1 MAGKQ
6 TPLVHVSP
14 QFQRSVRVDADFERS
29 DALMGYIC
37 QPSSRQTLS
46 AVAHHVANSQQRAFT
61 WTGPYGSGKSSL
73 ALALAQLAGGNA
85 RARKAAREALKIENG
100 DAILSVFGR
109 KPWLVLPVVGRR
121 GAADVTIGEVIDRWS
136 PRRGP
141 KPMRNNRRDVIGEL
155 VKRAESGEHAG
166 VLLVLDELGKF
177 LEAAVTTGDDIFFY
191 QELAEAASRCKGRLV
206 IVGVLHQS
214 FDQYALRAGRETQ
227 TEWAK
232 VQGRFVDVPFISGI
246 DEVIELIGGAICSQ
260 HRHPMTRPVAEAIG
274 SAIRERRPSSPATL
288 ASSLDKCWP
297 LHPVTAALLGPC
309 SRRKFGQN
317 ERSVFGFLSSPEP
330 LGFREFLEGIV
341 NNDVPYYYPSRYW
354 DYLRANFEPAILSS
368 TDGHRWAL
376 VADSV
381 ERAEARFSEPHVSL
395 VKTAGLIELFRNGSG
410 VSGDTEVL
418 AACIESVGR
427 KVIDAALDELTKA
440 SILVY
445 RKHLRAWGV
454 YAGSDFDVEAA
465 VNEARQVTGGAT
477 ESQLRKLAMLPPLS
491 ARRHYWETGTL
502 RWFERSVMLGETASA
517 KLPKVDSHGSAGRF
531 ILLLPSADHPLEKTQ
546 KLAKALSSQHAQSV
560 TLFGVPVGRL
570 SLVERAA
577 ELSALT
583 HVAESHRALHG
594 DSVARREVDARLQ
607 QMRGELEDALRDAF
621 SHSRWYFDGHVS
633 EVKADEGLSP
643 LASQVCDRVF
653 HGAPKVFSELIN
665 RDVLSSNAAKA
676 QRALMHRM
684 INYGDRPNLDYS
696 GYPVD
701 AGLYYTTIAQLGL
714 HRLRKGQGV
723 FVAPEPNTLPSD
735 DTNLHAFWTEVR
747 QRLQS
752 SQASVSLA
760 NIYEL
765 GGEPPFGIKRGLL
778 PILAL
783 AFLLTHRSEIGV
795 YVEGMFTPD
804 LNDAGVDEWLQEPAR
819 ISWKWVHM
827 DENAKQLLTKLSSRL
842 EQETQRSVAAD
853 PLDSARALVSLAMS
867 LPAWTQRTQRLSVVA
882 RDVRTTLLRATDPLK
897 VIFVDLPEL
906 LGVGR
911 DPKALVDAVGRTVDE
926 LQSAYPAELARIAER
941 MLSAIDHTD
950 DLTMLHERAKSVNG
964 LSGDFKLDAF
974 AGRLESY
981 AGSDV
986 DIEGLVSLATN
997 KPSTA
1002 FSDHDLDAAAV
1013 QLSKWAFEFR
1023 RIEALASV
1031 QGHSASRRALAVVF
1045 GSGTTVSATFD
1056 VALKDGATI
1065 QKLADA
1071 LLDRLS
1077 MENIRPDVFLAA
1089 LAEAGARVLELQRKE
1104 VV

>member
-1 MAGKQ
+1 MVGKQ
-6 TPLVHVSP
+6 TPIVHVSP
-14 QFQRSVRVDADFERS
+14 QFQRSVRVDADFERA
-29 DALMGYIC
+29 DALAGYIC

-46 AVAHHVANSQQRAFT
+46 TVAHHVANSQQRAFT

-73 ALALAQLAGGNA
+73 TLALAQMAGGNA
-85 RARKAAREALKIENG
+85 RVRKAAREALLIENG
-100 DAILSVFGR
+100 DPILAVFGR

-121 GAADVTIGEVIDRWS
+121 EAVDTTIGEVIDRWS

-141 KPMRNNRRDVIGEL
+141 KPMRNQRRDVISEL

-177 LEAAVTTGDDIFFY
+177 LEAAFTTGDDIFFY

-214 FDQYALRAGRETQ
+214 FDQYAIRAGRETQ
-227 TEWAK
+227 AEWAK
-232 VQGRFVDVPFISGI
+232 VQGRFVDVPFVSGV
-246 DEVIELIGGAICSQ
+246 DEVIELIGGAISTQ
-260 HRHPMTRPVAEAIG
+260 RRHPKTQAVADAIG
-274 SAIRERRPSSPATL
+274 SAIRERRPSSPTTL
-288 ASSLDKCWP
+288 ARSLDKCWP

-330 LGFREFLEGIV
+330 LGFREFLDGIAT
-341 NNDVPYYYPSRYW
+341 DEVPYYYPARYW

-381 ERAEARFSEPHVSL
+381 ERAEAKFSEPHVSL

-410 VSGDTEVL
+410 LAGDAEVL
-418 AACIESVGR
+418 AACIEQADRSR
-427 KVIDAALDELTKA
+427 INAALDELAKA

-465 VNEARQVTGGAT
+465 VNEARQVTDGAT
-477 ESQLRKLAMLPPLS
+477 ECQLRKLAMLPPLS

-502 RWFERSVMLGETASA
+502 RWFERSVMLGEAA
-517 KLPKVDSHGSAGRF
+517 AAARMPKLESGDSAGRF
-531 ILLLPSADHPLEKTQ
+531 ILLLPSADHPLDQMQ
-546 KLAKALSSQHAQSV
+546 KLAKALSKTHADAV
-560 TLFGVPVGRL
+560 TLFGVPTGRL
-570 SLVERAA
+570 NLVERAA

-621 SHSRWYFDGHVS
+621 SHSRWYFDGHAS
-633 EVKADEGLSP
+633 DVKADEGLSP
-643 LASQVCDRVF
+643 LASHVCDQVF
-653 HGAPKVFSELIN
+653 HGAPKVHSELIN
-665 RDVLSSNAAKA
+665 RDVLSSNAARA
-676 QRALMHRM
+676 QRVLMHRM

-701 AGLYYTTIAQLGL
+701 AGLYYTTLAQLGL
-714 HRLRKGQGV
+714 HRSHQGQGA
-723 FVAPEPNTLPSD
+723 FVAPESETSD
-735 DTNLHAFWTEVR
+735 DSNLYSFWSEVR
-747 QRLQS
+747 LRLQS
-752 SQASVSLA
+752 ADTFVSLA
-760 NIYEL
+760 DIYEI
-765 GGEPPFGIKRGLL
+765 GRQPPFGIKRGLL
-778 PILAL
+778 PIFAL
-783 AFLLTHRSEIGV
+783 AFLLAQRSEIGV

-804 LNDAGVDEWLQEPAR
+804 LNDAGVDEWLQDPAR
-819 ISWKWVHM
+819 ISLKWVYM
-827 DENAKQLLTKLSSRL
+827 DSRAKQLLSKLSERL
-842 EQETQRSVAAD
+842 EQETQQSVAAD

-867 LPAWTQRTQRLSVVA
+867 LPAWTQRTQRLTTVA
-882 RDVRTTLLRATDPLK
+882 RDIRTTLLRATDPLK

-911 DPKALVDAVGRTVDE
+911 DPEALVEAVGRTVEE
-926 LQSAYPAELARIAER
+926 LQSAYPAALARIAER

-950 DLTMLHERAKSVNG
+950 ELTMLHERAKLVKG

-974 AGRLESY
+974 ASRLESY
-981 AGSDV
+981 TGSDV
-986 DIEGLVSLATN
+986 DIEGLVSLASN
-997 KPSTA
+997 KPSNA
-1002 FSDHDLDAAAV
+1002 FSDHDLDAAVV

-1056 VALKDGATI
+1056 VALKDGAAI
-1065 QKLADA
+1065 QKLVDG
-1071 LLDRLS
+1071 LLNHLAVDG
-1077 MENIRPDVFLAA
+1077 IRPDVFLAA
-1089 LAEAGARVLELQRKE
+1089 LAEAGARILESQRKE
-1104 VV
+1104 LV